1 MPLGWL
7 LDLTPMF
14 FHIFQIALK
23 QRKLIVLFQLISL
36 GQAHK
41 VMMSFQFYLLIGEVI
56 QRKMLNGKKDLLKI
70 MLLLIQKMTAFKTG
84 NF

>member
-7 LDLTPMF
+7 LDLTPLF
-14 FHIFQIALK
+14 FHIFQIALN
-23 QRKLIVLFQLISL
+23 QRKITVIFQKISL

-56 QRKMLNGKKDLLKI
+56 QRKMLNGKKDLFKI